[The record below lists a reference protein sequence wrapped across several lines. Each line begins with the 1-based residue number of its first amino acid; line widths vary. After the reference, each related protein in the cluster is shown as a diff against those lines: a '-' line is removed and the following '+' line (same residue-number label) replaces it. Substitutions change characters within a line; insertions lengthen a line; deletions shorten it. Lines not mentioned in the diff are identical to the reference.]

1 MSNRRNRNRSEVI
14 YLPGPSV
21 KPAVA
26 AFGLLGILAGTFMGW
41 PYLVAGAVLFI
52 PAVIGWIVDA
62 RRDYAERPRE
72 QAVTTA
78 VVPPLVDRESAGSTK

>member
-1 MSNRRNRNRSEVI
+1 MSTRKNRNRSEVL

-41 PYLVAGAVLFI
+41 PYLAAGVVLFV
-52 PAVIGWIVDA
+52 PAVIGWIVDS
-62 RRDYAERPRE
+62 RRDYAERPRQ
-72 QAVTTA
+72 QAVTTT
-78 VVPPLVDRESAGSTK
+78 VVPPLADRESAGSK